1 MVCCNTVFVIRFK
14 SRQQPLGTCLIIIYI
29 DCSFSGLLYVINHE
43 SWKWIY
49 PLLPDAILNKI
60 PENERSSVYNY
71 ETSSQWLLS
80 GLEPYDKYCITADH
94 FSMLSN
100 EIFQHI
106 QNLFEH
112 REPMYIVTGRN
123 VQIQNQIVQTYL
135 EKDYTELY
143 TNNIYTL
150 YQKIP

>member
-1 MVCCNTVFVIRFK
+1 
-14 SRQQPLGTCLIIIYI
+14 
-29 DCSFSGLLYVINHE
+29 
-43 SWKWIY
+43 
-49 PLLPDAILNKI
+49 
-60 PENERSSVYNY
+60 
-71 ETSSQWLLS
+71 
-80 GLEPYDKYCITADH
+80 
-94 FSMLSN
+94 MLSN

-106 QNLFEH
+106 QILFEH

-150 YQKIP
+150 YL

>member
-1 MVCCNTVFVIRFK
+1 MSGPVYIIMRQVPNGCCLDLNLMTNTVL
-14 SRQQPLGTCLIIIYI
+14 QQT
-29 DCSFSGLLYVINHE
+29 
-43 SWKWIY
+43 
-49 PLLPDAILNKI
+49 
-60 PENERSSVYNY
+60 
-71 ETSSQWLLS
+71 
-80 GLEPYDKYCITADH
+80 
-94 FSMLSN
+94 
-100 EIFQHI
+100 IFQHI

>member
-1 MVCCNTVFVIRFK
+1 MYIIMRQVPNGCCLDLNLMTNTVL
-14 SRQQPLGTCLIIIYI
+14 QQTIFRC
-29 DCSFSGLLYVINHE
+29 FQM
-43 SWKWIY
+43 K
-49 PLLPDAILNKI
+49 
-60 PENERSSVYNY
+60 
-71 ETSSQWLLS
+71 
-80 GLEPYDKYCITADH
+80 
-94 FSMLSN
+94 F
-100 EIFQHI
+100 FQHI
-106 QNLFEH
+106 QILFEH

>member
-1 MVCCNTVFVIRFK
+1 M
-14 SRQQPLGTCLIIIYI
+14 
-29 DCSFSGLLYVINHE
+29 
-43 SWKWIY
+43 
-49 PLLPDAILNKI
+49 A
-60 PENERSSVYNY
+60 
-71 ETSSQWLLS
+71 S

>member
-1 MVCCNTVFVIRFK
+1 MDI
-14 SRQQPLGTCLIIIYI
+14 
-29 DCSFSGLLYVINHE
+29 
-43 SWKWIY
+43 

-100 EIFQHI
+100 EIFSAYSKFIRAQRAYVHSNRA
-106 QNLFEH
+106 QCA
-112 REPMYIVTGRN
+112 V
-123 VQIQNQIVQTYL
+123 QNQIVQTYL

>member
-1 MVCCNTVFVIRFK
+1 
-14 SRQQPLGTCLIIIYI
+14 
-29 DCSFSGLLYVINHE
+29 
-43 SWKWIY
+43 
-49 PLLPDAILNKI
+49 
-60 PENERSSVYNY
+60 
-71 ETSSQWLLS
+71 
-80 GLEPYDKYCITADH
+80 
-94 FSMLSN
+94 MLSN

-106 QNLFEH
+106 QNLFEL

>member
-1 MVCCNTVFVIRFK
+1 
-14 SRQQPLGTCLIIIYI
+14 
-29 DCSFSGLLYVINHE
+29 
-43 SWKWIY
+43 
-49 PLLPDAILNKI
+49 
-60 PENERSSVYNY
+60 
-71 ETSSQWLLS
+71 
-80 GLEPYDKYCITADH
+80 
-94 FSMLSN
+94 MLSN

-123 VQIQNQIVQTYL
+123 VQLQHQIVQTYL

-150 YQKIP
+150 YQKNLNLQNNIFAFCLKM

>member
-1 MVCCNTVFVIRFK
+1 
-14 SRQQPLGTCLIIIYI
+14 
-29 DCSFSGLLYVINHE
+29 
-43 SWKWIY
+43 
-49 PLLPDAILNKI
+49 
-60 PENERSSVYNY
+60 
-71 ETSSQWLLS
+71 
-80 GLEPYDKYCITADH
+80 
-94 FSMLSN
+94 MLSN

-106 QNLFEH
+106 QILFEH

-150 YQKIP
+150 YEKIP

>member
-1 MVCCNTVFVIRFK
+1 MLFVGTSIIHPSTEGVFLLCNI
-14 SRQQPLGTCLIIIYI
+14 LDLLIY
-29 DCSFSGLLYVINHE
+29 S
-43 SWKWIY
+43 
-49 PLLPDAILNKI
+49 KI

>member
-1 MVCCNTVFVIRFK
+1 MYIIMRQVPNGCCLDLNLMTNTVL
-14 SRQQPLGTCLIIIYI
+14 QQTIFRC
-29 DCSFSGLLYVINHE
+29 F
-43 SWKWIY
+43 
-49 PLLPDAILNKI
+49 
-60 PENERSSVYNY
+60 
-71 ETSSQWLLS
+71 
-80 GLEPYDKYCITADH
+80 
-94 FSMLSN
+94 SN